1 MGVSEA
7 GSGSGAA
14 GGTRTKPQLAASSHT
29 GQKAA
34 SCSAVGHR
42 ASRPG
47 KGMPELTHLLCWH
60 CLTHKFRNCEVTCCG
75 QTKMCCKVV
84 IGPGKPCHPPHIHQ
98 TWCVSTSPPPLL
110 SGLLCSAENH
120 EWPLAKRDAAIPH
133 LWSHVCL
140 SPSPPLC
147 KLSSSCKCSGVLG
160 LLPPT
165 PPISNQGLQ
174 APRTCFKCCCSLE
187 AISWRQQHPAMP
199 PHMQL
204 GGGSWLLAQ
213 PSRATAPS
221 HALLTAHSLWPGT
234 RAALGSTAITPW
246 RPAPG
251 LSPHSSAYLCDQTHT
266 IACMEKLCPIL

>member
-29 GQKAA
+29 GQKTA

-60 CLTHKFRNCEVTCCG
+60 CLTHKFGNCD
-75 QTKMCCKVV
+75 
-84 IGPGKPCHPPHIHQ
+84 
-98 TWCVSTSPPPLL
+98 SYLL
-110 SGLLCSAENH
+110 RTNKDV
-120 EWPLAKRDAAIPH
+120 WPLANRDAAIPH
-133 LWSHVCL
+133 LWSRVCL

-147 KLSSSCKCSGVLG
+147 KLGSSCKCSGVLG

-174 APRTCFKCCCSLE
+174 APTNLLQMLLLPRGHLLREIT
-187 AISWRQQHPAMP
+187 WRQQHPAMP
-199 PHMQL
+199 PCTQL

-251 LSPHSSAYLCDQTHT
+251 LSPYSSTYLCDQTHT
-266 IACMEKLCPIL
+266 IAHMEKPCPIL